1 MSREAECLA
10 ETLKWEGGYSDDPYD
25 PGGKTMHGIIQS
37 EYDRYRRS
45 KGLPTQWVKLIGRDE
60 ELEIY
65 KAGYWDPVRADE
77 LPAGVDLVMF
87 DFAVNS
93 GPGRAI
99 MTAQAAL
106 GIAVDGHLGPA
117 TMQALQ
123 SGNPTDIINKIM
135 DARLAFLQRLNT
147 WWRFG
152 VGWSRRCAGVRQA
165 ALEAVGHT
173 LDQSKPQPLKSTDK
187 QSATQGRAY
196 GPIVIPAADGP
207 HGYDPDQ
214 VPRPPVVATAT
225 SSKTVGSMIVGLFLW
240 LAQKFSD
247 VVNGVLDSFS
257 DMVGEIDGNLSSL
270 KMAFGWFRAEWET
283 IALYAA
289 IACCIVVVVRHI
301 ILKQQAKVA
310 NAVPDSNSQRA

>member
-10 ETLKWEGGYSDDPYD
+10 ETLNWEGGYSDDPYD

-45 KGLPTQWVKLIGRDE
+45 KGLPTRWVKLIEKQE

-65 KAGYWDPVRADE
+65 KAGYWDKVNADDLPV
-77 LPAGVDLVMF
+77 GVDLVMF
-87 DFAVNS
+87 DYAVNS

-106 GIAVDGHLGPA
+106 GLPVDGVLGPK

-123 SGNPTDIINKIM
+123 SGNPTETIHKIM

-152 VGWSRRCAGVRQA
+152 VGWSRRCAGIRHA
-165 ALEAVGHT
+165 ALEAVGHA
-173 LDQSKPQPLKSTDK
+173 LQDPKPLALVNADK

-214 VPRPPVVATAT
+214 VPKPPAVATAAG
-225 SSKTVGSMIVGLFLW
+225 SKTVGAAILSFLLW
-240 LAQKFSD
+240 VAQKFSETI
-247 VVNGVLDSFS
+247 NGVLDGFS
-257 DMVGEIDGNLSSL
+257 DIVGEIDGNLSSV
-270 KMAFGWFRAEWET
+270 KMVFGWFRAEWET
-283 IALYAA
+283 IAITAA
-289 IACCIVVVVRHI
+289 IACSIVVIVRHI
-301 ILKQQAKVA
+301 VLKQQAKVA
-310 NAVPDSNSQRA
+310 NAVPDSTARGA